1 MLSDALT
8 KQKCIFKKKN
18 FIKKEDKTFFRDLGW
33 TLNNHQIPDGWYCSS
48 ILDTFGIHF
57 PYFCP
62 VFQHLLLFN
71 WTAYLFQSFFPI
83 PRLLKVINLEYSV
96 KEKESQLNLVWL
108 MRPFCRVFHLLVTVV
123 TLMPVSS
130 YQICSPISMGE
141 V

>member
-8 KQKCIFKKKN
+8 KQKCIFKKTLL
-18 FIKKEDKTFFRDLGW
+18 KKKTKLFFGTWGGPSIIIRYLM
-33 TLNNHQIPDGWYCSS
+33 DGTAVVFW
-48 ILDTFGIHF
+48 IHF

-96 KEKESQLNLVWL
+96 KEKESQLSLVLL